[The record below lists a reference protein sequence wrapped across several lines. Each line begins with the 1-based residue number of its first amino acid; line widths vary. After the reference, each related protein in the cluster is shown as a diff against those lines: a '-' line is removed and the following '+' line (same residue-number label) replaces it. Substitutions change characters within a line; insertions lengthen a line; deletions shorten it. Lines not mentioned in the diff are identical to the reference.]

1 MTELSSRRTPYNDSY
16 PTCERTC
23 AELLIYPGEMDPL
36 LVTRRLE
43 LEPTRIQ
50 RAGEKV
56 RNSLGR
62 ERTVPLNGWFLSSE
76 GKISSMDL
84 RRHLD
89 WLLKKLLPQREA
101 MFALQNIEGLKMGVN
116 CIWWSA
122 YGQGGPTLWPEQMRG
137 LAELGLECSFDI
149 SFFGEDD

>member
-1 MTELSSRRTPYNDSY
+1 MTASDSRRTLIDDSY

-23 AELLIYPGEMDPL
+23 AQLLIYPGNIDPRI
-36 LVTRRLE
+36 VTQRLGV
-43 LEPTRIQ
+43 EPTSIQ
-50 RAGEKV
+50 RAGETI

-62 ERTVPLNGWFLSSE
+62 ERTVPMNGWFLSSE
-76 GKISSMDL
+76 GKSGSLDL

-89 WLLKKLLPQREA
+89 WLLERLTPHREA
-101 MFALQNIEGLKMGVN
+101 LAALQGISGMKMSVN

-122 YGQGGPTLWPEQMRG
+122 QGQGGPTLWPEQMSA

-149 SFFGEDD
+149 GFYNGVD